1 MYAILRQGGRQYRV
15 SPGDIIQIDLLG
27 ATKGDE
33 VELDNVLMLNDGS
46 GLSVGEPRVADC
58 SVKARV
64 LREARGRKITVFKY
78 KRRKG
83 YAKKQGHRQ
92 DFTEVQITGIVKNGQ
107 TLNA

>member
-15 SPGDIIQIDLLG
+15 SPGDIIQID
-27 ATKGDE
+27 
-33 VELDNVLMLNDGS
+33 VLMLNDGS

>member
-33 VELDNVLMLNDGS
+33 VELDNVLMLNDGD

>member
-27 ATKGDE
+27 AVKGDE
-33 VELDNVLMLNDGS
+33 VELGNVLMVNDGS
-46 GLSVGEPRVADC
+46 GLTLGLPRVEGVA
-58 SVKARV
+58 VKARV

-83 YAKKQGHRQ
+83 YSKKQGHRQ
-92 DFTEVQITGIVKNGQ
+92 DFTEVQITGILKNGES
-107 TLNA
+107 LSA

>member
-1 MYAILRQGGRQYRV
+1 MYAILHQGGRQYRV

-27 ATKGDE
+27 AVKGDE
-33 VELDNVLMLNDGS
+33 VELGNVLMLSNGDD
-46 GLSVGEPRVADC
+46 LTVGEPRLTDY

-83 YAKKQGHRQ
+83 YSKKQGHRQ

-107 TLNA
+107 PINA